1 MYIDVETIKTGAAG
15 ITALTTIFGLF
26 VAIYKFYIRQKKQD
40 EELAAI
46 RSELQVLCFGMR
58 ACLSGLKEQGC
69 NGPVT
74 QALDALEKH
83 LNKQA
88 HKGDDA
94 V

>member
-1 MYIDVETIKTGAAG
+1 MYIDVESVRTAAALL
-15 ITALTTIFGLF
+15 TALTTIIGLIIALYRF
-26 VAIYKFYIRQKKQD
+26 FARQRKQD

-46 RSELQVLCFGMR
+46 RGELQVLCFGIK

-83 LNKQA
+83 LNKKA
-88 HKGDDA
+88 HQGGDL

>member
-1 MYIDVETIKTGAAG
+1 MYIDVETFRTAAAL
-15 ITALTTIFGLF
+15 ITALGTICGLI
-26 VAIYKFYIRQKKQD
+26 VAIYKFYVRQKKQD

-94 V
+94 G

>member
-1 MYIDVETIKTGAAG
+1 MYIDLAGILAAAG
-15 ITALTTIFGLF
+15 LITALSTILGAGL
-26 VAIYKFYIRQKKQD
+26 ALYRFYLRQKKQD

-46 RSELQVLCFGMR
+46 RAELQVLCFGMR

-74 QALDALEKH
+74 HALDALDKH

-88 HKGDDA
+88 HVD
-94 V
+94 

>member
-1 MYIDVETIKTGAAG
+1 
-15 ITALTTIFGLF
+15 
-26 VAIYKFYIRQKKQD
+26 
-40 EELAAI
+40 
-46 RSELQVLCFGMR
+46 MR

-88 HKGDDA
+88 HID
-94 V
+94 